1 MLVVDCLCLGIFF
14 GECFGLLGVN
24 GVGKMFMFCMVMGD
38 ILVSR
43 GEVVLVGYS
52 VVWEFSVV
60 YFSMGYCF

>member
-24 GVGKMFMFCMVMGD
+24 GVGKMFMFCMVIGD
-38 ILVSR
+38 ILVSG

-52 VVWEFSVV
+52 VV
-60 YFSMGYCF
+60 